1 MLVSRRAGTL
11 TAFGNAALL
20 GVGGLDE
27 AVDAVTGSDA
37 LHRVVDLPGEDAP
50 VSLAL
55 ALGRLRTLGVT
66 GLRLVL
72 PEPGDL
78 VGLPGPASFTTQAL
92 AAGSAVLTVAP
103 PDVAPL
109 ALVPTAAPS
118 AEGDVVRWDVVP
130 VEFSLAPYGLPTLS
144 EAERALAE
152 GMRETTAT
160 LDLLDVAKGRDDVAG
175 ALSRLDRQLRD
186 LPLPASL
193 EPRAQRAVV
202 SALRLVGI
210 LTVAADAD
218 SAAIT
223 AAEAQR
229 RAEAIRPL
237 RRTARHALCAAW
249 SAALE
254 PTHGRGPARR

>member
-20 GVGGLDE
+20 GLGGLDE
-27 AVDAVTGSDA
+27 AAEAVTGSDA
-37 LHRVVDLPGEDAP
+37 LHRVVDLPGEDGP

-55 ALGRLRTLGVT
+55 ALGRLRALGVT

-78 VGLPGPASFTTQAL
+78 VGLPGPTSFSSLAL

-109 ALVPTAAPS
+109 ALLPTSAPS
-118 AEGDVVRWDVVP
+118 DHGDVVRWDVVP
-130 VEFSLAPYGLPTLS
+130 VEFSLAPHGLPTLS
-144 EAERALAE
+144 EAERQLAE
-152 GMRETTAT
+152 SMRETTAT

-175 ALSRLDRQLRD
+175 ALSRLDRELRS

-193 EPRAQRAVV
+193 EPRAQRTVV
-202 SALRLVGI
+202 TALRLVGI
-210 LTVAADAD
+210 LSVAADAD
-218 SAAIT
+218 SAAVT

-249 SAALE
+249 SAAVE
-254 PTHGRGPARR
+254 PTRGQPSGRR

>member
-27 AVDAVTGSDA
+27 AADAVTGADA
-37 LHRVVDLPGEDAP
+37 LHRVVGLPGEPDA
-50 VSLAL
+50 VSVAL

-78 VGLPGPASFTTQAL
+78 VGVPGPPAFSGRAL
-92 AAGSAVLTVAP
+92 AAGSAVLTVAS
-103 PDVAPL
+103 PDVPSL
-109 ALVPTAAPS
+109 ALVPTAAAS
-118 AEGDVVRWDVVP
+118 ERGDVVRWDVVP
-130 VEFSLAPYGLPTLS
+130 VDFSPAPNGLPTLS

-152 GMRETTAT
+152 GMRDAT
-160 LDLLDVAKGRDDVAG
+160 EALDVLDVAKGRDDVAG
-175 ALSRLDRQLRD
+175 ALARLDRELRT

-193 EPRAQRAVV
+193 EARAQRTVV
-202 SALRLVGI
+202 SASRLVGI
-210 LTVAADAD
+210 LQVAADVE
-218 SAAIT
+218 SAAVT
-223 AAEAQR
+223 AAESAR

-237 RRTARHALCAAW
+237 RRVARHALCAAW

-254 PTHGRGPARR
+254 PTHGRGAAAR

>member
-20 GVGGLDE
+20 GLGGLDE
-27 AVDAVTGSDA
+27 AADAVTGSDA
-37 LHRVVDLPGEDAP
+37 LHRVVDLPGEDGP

-55 ALGRLRTLGVT
+55 ALGRLRALGVT

-78 VGLPGPASFTTQAL
+78 VGLPGPTSFSSLAL

-109 ALVPTAAPS
+109 ALLPTSAPS
-118 AEGDVVRWDVVP
+118 DHGDVVRWDVVP
-130 VEFSLAPYGLPTLS
+130 VEFSLAPHGLPTLS
-144 EAERALAE
+144 EAERQLAE
-152 GMRETTAT
+152 SMRETTAT

-175 ALSRLDRQLRD
+175 ALSRLDRELRS

-193 EPRAQRAVV
+193 EPRAQRTVV
-202 SALRLVGI
+202 TALRLVGI
-210 LTVAADAD
+210 LSAAADAD
-218 SAAIT
+218 SAAVT
-223 AAEAQR
+223 AVEAQR

-249 SAALE
+249 SAAVE
-254 PTHGRGPARR
+254 PTRGQPSGRR

>member
-20 GVGGLDE
+20 GLGGLDE
-27 AVDAVTGSDA
+27 AAEAVTGSDA
-37 LHRVVDLPGEDAP
+37 LHRVVDLPGEDGP

-78 VGLPGPASFTTQAL
+78 VGLPGPTSFSSLAL

-109 ALVPTAAPS
+109 ALLPTSAPS
-118 AEGDVVRWDVVP
+118 DHGDVVRWDVVP
-130 VEFSLAPYGLPTLS
+130 VEFSLAPHGLPTLS
-144 EAERALAE
+144 EAERQLAE
-152 GMRETTAT
+152 SMRETTAT

-175 ALSRLDRQLRD
+175 ALSRLDRELRS

-193 EPRAQRAVV
+193 EPRAQRTVV
-202 SALRLVGI
+202 TALRLVGI
-210 LTVAADAD
+210 LSVAADAD
-218 SAAIT
+218 SAAVT
-223 AAEAQR
+223 AVEAQR

-249 SAALE
+249 SAAVE
-254 PTHGRGPARR
+254 PTRGQPSGRR

>member
-20 GVGGLDE
+20 GLGGLDE
-27 AVDAVTGSDA
+27 AVDAVTGADA
-37 LHRVVDLPGEDAP
+37 LHRVVGLPGEAEP

-78 VGLPGPASFTTQAL
+78 VGVPGPASFSTLAL
-92 AAGSAVLTVAP
+92 AAGSAVITVAP
-103 PDVAPL
+103 PEVAAL
-109 ALVPTAAPS
+109 ALVPTAAAS
-118 AEGDVVRWDVVP
+118 EGGDVVRWDVVP
-130 VEFSLAPYGLPTLS
+130 VEFAPAPSGLPTLS
-144 EAERALAE
+144 EAERQLAE
-152 GMRETTAT
+152 TMRETTET
-160 LDLLDVAKGRDDVAG
+160 LDLLDVARGRDDVAG
-175 ALSRLDRQLRD
+175 ALSRLERELRD

-193 EPRAQRAVV
+193 EPRAQRTVV

-210 LTVAADAD
+210 LRVAADAE
-218 SAAIT
+218 SAAVT
-223 AAEAQR
+223 AAETAR

-254 PTHGRGPARR
+254 PARDRGPARR